1 MLKLLMGFVAGIVVV
16 VVAAYMMMSSLMFN
30 EQVSPFGLEETVAR
44 IQHNIEDSPE
54 LKAKGWALSGLRN
67 PAKAVQTDGGN
78 VLPVLMIEV
87 CSTKYSGPILKE
99 DTVRFLSILMP
110 CKISVYKKQDGK
122 TYIGTMNA
130 GLMGKM
136 FGPLVGETMAHVA
149 EDQKQFLVMD
159 PNKPTPQMI
168 LPKAPAGGAGGG
180 AAAAGGC

>member
-1 MLKLLMGFVAGIVVV
+1 MVKLIVGLIAGVALTLVL
-16 VVAAYMMMSSLMFN
+16 AWNMASSLMFR
-30 EQVSPFGLEETVAR
+30 EVSSPFGMEETIAR

-78 VLPVLMIEV
+78 VLPVQMIEV
-87 CSTKYSGPILKE
+87 CSTKYSGPILKD

-136 FGPLVGETMAHVA
+136 FGPLVGEVMGKVA
-149 EDQKQFLVMD
+149 EDQKKFLIMD
-159 PNKPTPQMI
+159 PSKPAPQII
-168 LPKAPAGGAGGG
+168 LPKAPAGGGAGAGGG
-180 AAAAGGC
+180 GGC

>member
-1 MLKLLMGFVAGIVVV
+1 MWKLLGGFVAGLL
-16 VVAAYMMMSSLMFN
+16 ATMGLAYSMMDKLMFH
-30 EQVSPFGLEETVAR
+30 ETVSPFGMEETIAR
-44 IQHNIEDSPE
+44 IQHNIEDNPE

-78 VLPVLMIEV
+78 VLPVMMIEV

-122 TYIGTMNA
+122 VYIGTMNA

-136 FGPLVGETMAHVA
+136 FGPLVGETMAKVA
-149 EDQKQFLVMD
+149 EDQKKFLEFD
-159 PNKPTPQMI
+159 PSKPAPQMI
-168 LPKAPAGGAGGG
+168 LPKAPTGGAAGGGAGGG
-180 AAAAGGC
+180 C